1 MNKDKIDKGQ
11 ERKNILLK
19 DRREET
25 NGRGQGKNIDREV
38 IGRKKEIDL
47 RKEKEIDLSKKKGE

>member
-19 DRREET
+19 NRREET
-25 NGRGQGKNIDREV
+25 NGRGQDKNIDREV

-47 RKEKEIDLSKKKGE
+47 RKEKGIDLSKKKGE

>member
-19 DRREET
+19 NRREET

-47 RKEKEIDLSKKKGE
+47 RKEKGIDLSKKKGE

>member
-19 DRREET
+19 DWKEMT
-25 NGRGQGKNIDREV
+25 NGRGQDKNIDREV

-47 RKEKEIDLSKKKGE
+47 RKEKGIDLSKKKGE

>member
-25 NGRGQGKNIDREV
+25 NGRGQDKNIDREV

-47 RKEKEIDLSKKKGE
+47 RKEKGIDLSKKKGE

>member
-25 NGRGQGKNIDREV
+25 NGRGQGKNIDRGV

-47 RKEKEIDLSKKKGE
+47 RKEKGKDLSKKKGE

>member
-47 RKEKEIDLSKKKGE
+47 RKEKGIDLSKKKGE

>member
-25 NGRGQGKNIDREV
+25 NGRGQDKNIDREV
-38 IGRKKEIDL
+38 IGRNKEIDL
-47 RKEKEIDLSKKKGE
+47 RKEKGIDLSKKKGE